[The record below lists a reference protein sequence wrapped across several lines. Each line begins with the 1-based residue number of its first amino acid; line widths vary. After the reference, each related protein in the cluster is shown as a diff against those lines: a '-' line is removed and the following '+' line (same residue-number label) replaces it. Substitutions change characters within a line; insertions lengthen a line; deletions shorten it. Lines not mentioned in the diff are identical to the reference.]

1 MPKTPV
7 SSIKRAQ
14 EKLSSDLWQ
23 LEQTSR
29 GLEAAN
35 EALLESIDTLEST
48 LCDLTTSVDA
58 MKNTLDKLLEMK
70 EREQDQREEEED

>member
-23 LEQTSR
+23 IEQTSR

-58 MKNTLDKLLEMK
+58 MKDTLDKLLEMK

>member
-23 LEQTSR
+23 IEQTGR

-58 MKNTLDKLLEMK
+58 MKDTLDKLLEMK

>member
-23 LEQTSR
+23 IEQTSR

-48 LCDLTTSVDA
+48 LCDLFQWPRDGSSV
-58 MKNTLDKLLEMK
+58 
-70 EREQDQREEEED
+70 